1 MLLVT
6 GASGLLGAA
15 LVAHAHDLG
24 RQVVGLCHHHKLRM
38 KNVPVHSVDLTSRTA
53 TRELIARLRPSS
65 IVHCAAATNVDW
77 CEDHPLETEEANVH
91 ASSFLAE
98 VAAEMKCSLTYISTD
113 SVFDGTR
120 GNYSEDDQ
128 PSPLNVYAKS
138 KLRGEQEVLR
148 LHPSALVARVTIFG
162 WNAQDKHSVG
172 EWILQELCAGRE
184 VRGFTDVHFSPILT
198 NDLAEVLLLMLDR
211 QLTGIFHVVGSERIS
226 KYQFAK
232 RLAIIFGFDAEQ
244 IVPAELA
251 EATLRAARPLDVS
264 LNTQKVGLALGRV
277 LPNVDQGLRRFRAL
291 QQNGYPQQLKSYLT
305 GASQ

>member
-15 LVAHAHDLG
+15 LVSHAHDLG
-24 RQVVGLCHHHKLRM
+24 RQVVGLCHRHKLRM

-91 ASSFLAE
+91 TVSFLAE
-98 VAAEMKCSLTYISTD
+98 IAAEMKSSLTYISTD
-113 SVFDGTR
+113 SVFDGKR

-138 KLRGEQEVLR
+138 KLHGEQEVLR
-148 LHPSALVARVTIFG
+148 LHSSALVARVTIFG
-162 WNAQDKHSVG
+162 WNAQDKHSLS
-172 EWILQELCAGRE
+172 EWILQELCAGRQ
-184 VRGFTDVHFSPILT
+184 VPGFTDVHFSPIVA
-198 NDLAEVLLLMLDR
+198 NDLAEILLLMLDR

-232 RLAIIFGFDAEQ
+232 RLAVIFGFDEEQ
-244 IVPAELA
+244 VVPAELA
-251 EATLRAARPLDVS
+251 EATLWAARPLDVS
-264 LNTQKVGLALGRV
+264 LNTQKVRLALGRTM
-277 LPNVDQGLRRFRAL
+277 PNVDQGLRRFRAL
-291 QQNGYPQQLKSYLT
+291 RQKGYPQQLKSYLT
-305 GASQ
+305 GASE

>member
-15 LVAHAHDLG
+15 LVSHAHDLG
-24 RQVVGLCHHHKLRM
+24 QRVVGLCHHHKLRM
-38 KNVPVHSVDLTSRTA
+38 KNVPVHSVDLTNRTA
-53 TRELIARLRPSS
+53 MRELIARLRPSI

-98 VAAEMKCSLTYISTD
+98 IAAEMKFRLLYISTD
-113 SVFDGTR
+113 SVFDGRR
-120 GNYSEDDQ
+120 GNYSENDQ
-128 PSPLNVYAKS
+128 PSPLNVY
-138 KLRGEQEVLR
+138 GEQEVLR

-172 EWILQELCAGRE
+172 EWILQELCAGRQ
-184 VRGFTDVHFSPILT
+184 VRGFTDVHFSPMLA
-198 NDLAEVLLLMLDR
+198 NDLSEVLLLMLDR

-232 RLAIIFGFDAEQ
+232 RLAVIFGFDAEQ
-244 IVPAELA
+244 VVPARLA

-264 LNTQKVGLALGRV
+264 LNTKKVSLALGRV
-277 LPNVDQGLRRFRAL
+277 MPNVDQGLRRFRAL

>member
-15 LVAHAHDLG
+15 LVSHAHDLG
-24 RQVVGLCHHHKLRM
+24 RQVVGLCHRHKLRM

-113 SVFDGTR
+113 SVFDGRR

-138 KLRGEQEVLR
+138 KLRGEQEVLAEEAGER
-148 LHPSALVARVTIFG
+148 RQAGQRQQADRQGRRQQRRAEVQPAVALDGVLGGEAHVADHREEGAELREGVGQQEEQHGRRALLRGRDHADQGVAGLGDARV
-162 WNAQDKHSVG
+162 
-172 EWILQELCAGRE
+172 
-184 VRGFTDVHFSPILT
+184 
-198 NDLAEVLLLMLDR
+198 R
-211 QLTGIFHVVGSERIS
+211 QH
-226 KYQFAK
+226 A
-232 RLAIIFGFDAEQ
+232 
-244 IVPAELA
+244 
-251 EATLRAARPLDVS
+251 LDV
-264 LNTQKVGLALGRV
+264 ALRE
-277 LPNVDQGLRRFRAL
+277 RE
-291 QQNGYPQQLKSYLT
+291 
-305 GASQ
+305 

>member
-15 LVAHAHDLG
+15 LVSHAHDLG
-24 RQVVGLCHHHKLRM
+24 REVVGLCHRHKLQI
-38 KNVPVHSVDLTSRTA
+38 KNVPVHSVDLTNRAA
-53 TRELIARLRPSS
+53 TRELISRLQPAT

-91 ASSFLAE
+91 TVSFLAE
-98 VAAEMKCSLTYISTD
+98 IAAEMKSSLTYISTD
-113 SVFDGTR
+113 SVFDGKR

-138 KLRGEQEVLR
+138 KLHGEQEVLR
-148 LHPSALVARVTIFG
+148 LHSSALVARVTIFG
-162 WNAQDKHSVG
+162 WNAQDKHSLS
-172 EWILQELCAGRE
+172 EWILQELCAGRQ
-184 VRGFTDVHFSPILT
+184 VPGFTDVHFSPIVA
-198 NDLAEVLLLMLDR
+198 NDLAEILLLMLDR

-232 RLAIIFGFDAEQ
+232 RLAVIFGFDEEQ
-244 IVPAELA
+244 VVPAELA

-264 LNTQKVGLALGRV
+264 LNTQKVRLALGRTM
-277 LPNVDQGLRRFRAL
+277 PNVDEGLRRFRAL
-291 QQNGYPQQLKSYLT
+291 RQKGYPQQLKSYLT
-305 GASQ
+305 GASE